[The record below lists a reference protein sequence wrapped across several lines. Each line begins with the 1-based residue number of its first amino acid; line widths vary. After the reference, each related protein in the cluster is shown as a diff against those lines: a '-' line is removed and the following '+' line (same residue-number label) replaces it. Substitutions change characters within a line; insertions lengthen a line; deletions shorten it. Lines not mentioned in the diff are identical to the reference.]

1 MSETINKVKQTVMQA
16 VTNKKFLLILFLLVL
31 FIALAFWVYTTYIA
45 PKLNPE
51 YKDNKEFI
59 SDNSGDEDAVTDANI
74 YAFFT
79 DWCPHCKT
87 NIIATDSGWK
97 KTKEKYNGQKVN
109 GITVTFVEVN
119 GEKEEGTLQSFESS
133 HSVNITGFPTIYL
146 VKGNNV
152 IEFDSDITE
161 DNLSKFL
168 NTAL

>member
-1 MSETINKVKQTVMQA
+1 MIANAKHTVMQA
-16 VTNKKFLLILFLLVL
+16 VTNKKFLIILFLLTL

-59 SDNSGDEDAVTDANI
+59 GDGSDEGAVTNANI
-74 YAFFT
+74 YAFYT

-87 NIIATDSGWK
+87 NIIAADSGWK
-97 KTKEKYNGQKVN
+97 KTMDKYNGQKIN
-109 GITVTFVEVN
+109 GVTVTFVEVN
-119 GEKEEGTLQSFESS
+119 GEKEEGTLQNFESD

-146 VKGNNV
+146 VKGNSV
-152 IEFDSDITE
+152 IEFDSDITQ
-161 DNLSKFL
+161 DNLTNFL

>member
-1 MSETINKVKQTVMQA
+1 MSEMVSNVKHTVMQA
-16 VTNKKFLLILFLLVL
+16 VTNKKFLIILGLLTL

-59 SDNSGDEDAVTDANI
+59 GADGANSEDAVKTATI
-74 YAFFT
+74 YAFYT

-87 NIIATDSGWK
+87 NIIAADSGWK
-97 KTKEKYNGQKVN
+97 KTMDKYNGQKFG

-119 GEKEEGTLQSFESS
+119 GEKDEGTLKSFESD
-133 HSVNITGFPTIYL
+133 HNVAITGFPTIYL

-152 IEFDSDITE
+152 IEFDSDITQ
-161 DNLSKFL
+161 DNLTNFL
-168 NTAL
+168 HTL

>member
-1 MSETINKVKQTVMQA
+1 MSEMMANAKHTVMQA
-16 VTNKKFLLILFLLVL
+16 VTNKKFLIILFLLVL

-59 SDNSGDEDAVTDANI
+59 GDGDDEGAVTNANI
-74 YAFFT
+74 YAFYT

-87 NIIATDSGWK
+87 NIIAADSGWK
-97 KTKEKYNGQKVN
+97 KTMDKYNGQKIN

-119 GEKEEGTLQSFESS
+119 GEKEEGTLQSFESD

-152 IEFDSDITE
+152 IEFDSDITQ
-161 DNLSKFL
+161 DNLTNFL